1 VALPVL
7 DETRMRQAL
16 ALLAAVSLL
25 IGLYMAIAPSSFV
38 DKVAPFG
45 SGADHHFLRDLA
57 TYQVAT
63 GAALAMSIRRP
74 SWRIPVLFLSFLQGI
89 LHTIN
94 HLVDIGDTD
103 PGWLG
108 PFDFVSLLLLTAVT
122 GWVLGGAA
130 RLAR

>member
-7 DETRMRQAL
+7 DEARMRQAL
-16 ALLAAVSLL
+16 FLLAAVSLL
-25 IGLYMAIAPSSFV
+25 IGAFMAVAPGTFV
-38 DKVAPFG
+38 DEIAPFG
-45 SGADHHFLRDLA
+45 GGADDHFLRDLA
-57 TYQVAT
+57 TYQLAVGVALL
-63 GAALAMSIRRP
+63 LAVQRP
-74 SWRIPVLFLSFLQGI
+74 SWRVPVLFLSFLQGM
-89 LHTIN
+89 LHSIN

-108 PFDFVSLLLLTAVT
+108 PFDFVTILLLTVIT

>member
-7 DETRMRQAL
+7 DEARMRQAL
-16 ALLAAVSLL
+16 YLLAAVSLV
-25 IGLYMAIAPSSFV
+25 IGAFQAIAPGTFV
-38 DKVAPFG
+38 DKIAPFG

-57 TYQVAT
+57 TYQLAV
-63 GAALAMSIRRP
+63 GAGLLLAVRRV
-74 SWRIPVLFLSFLQGI
+74 SWRIPVLFVSLLQGA

-108 PFDFVSLLLLTAVT
+108 PFDFVSLLLLTVIT
-122 GWVLGGAA
+122 GWVLHGAA
-130 RLAR
+130 RLAH

>member
-1 VALPVL
+1 
-7 DETRMRQAL
+7 MRQAL
-16 ALLAAVSLL
+16 VLLAAVSLL

-45 SGADHHFLRDLA
+45 AGADHHFLRDLA
-57 TYQVAT
+57 TYQIAVGVALL
-63 GAALAMSIRRP
+63 LAVRRV
-74 SWRIPVLFLSFLQGI
+74 SWRIPVLFLSLLQGV

-94 HLVDIGDTD
+94 HLIDIGDTD

-108 PFDFVSLLLLTAVT
+108 PFDFVSLLLLTVIT

>member
-7 DETRMRQAL
+7 DEARIRQAL
-16 ALLAAVSLL
+16 LLLGALSLL
-25 IGLYMAIAPSSFV
+25 LGVFMAVAPGTFV
-38 DKVAPFG
+38 DKIAPFG
-45 SGADHHFLRDLA
+45 SGADDHFLRDLA
-57 TYQVAT
+57 TFQLAV
-63 GAALAMSIRRP
+63 GAGLVMSIRRV

-94 HLVDIGDTD
+94 HLIDIGNTD

-108 PFDFVSLLLLTAVT
+108 PFDFISLLLLTLIT